1 MRARPPVVIA
11 IACLMCGCV
20 GSSKSRKDQMREQ
33 TKNFNEMADI
43 MSTIIDRASCE
54 AAKAKLKP
62 YYVARFERQKQLK
75 EKEEQMSPVEK
86 EQEAKELE
94 KLKNDPDY
102 EKSREA
108 IKRYAHEMAR
118 IMSTPEIAD
127 LYMREIVG
135 SASEPSNRP

>member
-1 MRARPPVVIA
+1 
-11 IACLMCGCV
+11 
-20 GSSKSRKDQMREQ
+20 MREQ

-135 SASEPSNRP
+135 AASEPSNRP

>member
-11 IACLMCGCV
+11 IAFLMCGCV

-54 AAKAKLKP
+54 AAKSKLKT
-62 YYVARFERQKQLK
+62 YYVARFERQKHLK

-86 EQEAKELE
+86 EQEAKEIE
-94 KLKNDPDY
+94 KLKDEPDY
-102 EKSREA
+102 EKSKEA

-135 SASEPSNRP
+135 AASELSNRP

>member
-1 MRARPPVVIA
+1 MRARLAVIIA
-11 IACLMCGCV
+11 IAFLMCGCV

-54 AAKAKLKP
+54 AAKSKLKP
-62 YYVARFERQKQLK
+62 YYVARFERQKKLR
-75 EKEEQMSPVEK
+75 EEEEQMSPVEK

-94 KLKNDPDY
+94 KLKDDPDY

-118 IMSTPEIAD
+118 TMSTPEIAD

-135 SASEPSNRP
+135 AASEPSNRP